1 MKADARARARAARVP
16 FQVGVVSAGGAE
28 FRLRVSGPLLV
39 EVVRDMAAAQVG
51 HPARHSRLLLDQRQ
65 LEDGRTLRDYNVQP
79 GALLTFVRLEVP
91 FMVVVHWA
99 YPTPLDILASD
110 TIHNVKVKIREA
122 GCDIAPHSQHLTFA
136 GRVLEDDREVGDY
149 NIQQGCYLDV
159 QRKAFIEGHGWGLV
173 VERRPTY
180 LLRLR
185 GPDTIKGPGHVSWL
199 RLWGADT
206 IDSIK
211 AVITE
216 EEGIPPEQ
224 QRLTYYDVEL
234 EAGNTLA
241 HYGIFDGATIKCERV
256 A

>member
-1 MKADARARARAARVP
+1 
-16 FQVGVVSAGGAE
+16 
-28 FRLRVSGPLLV
+28 
-39 EVVRDMAAAQVG
+39 MAAAQVG

-99 YPTPLDILASD
+99 YPAPLDILASD

-173 VERRPTY
+173 IERPEAFQFYVRRPTY
-180 LLRLR
+180 LL
-185 GPDTIKGPGHVSWL
+185 V
-199 RLWGADT
+199 LWGPET
-206 IDSIK
+206 IDNIK
-211 AVITE
+211 ARITE

-224 QRLTYYDVEL
+224 QRLTYCDVEL
-234 EAGNTLA
+234 EAGKTLA
-241 HYGIFDGATIKCERV
+241 HYGILGSTTIECER
-256 A
+256 AA

>member
-1 MKADARARARAARVP
+1 M
-16 FQVGVVSAGGAE
+16 
-28 FRLRVSGPLLV
+28 LV
-39 EVVRDMAAAQVG
+39 DVVRDMAAAQVG
-51 HPARHSRLLLDQRQ
+51 HLAPHSRLLLDQRQ

-99 YPTPLDILASD
+99 YLNRPPAPLDILASD
-110 TIHNVKVKIREA
+110 TIHNVKVKIHEA
-122 GCDIAPHSQHLTFA
+122 GCDIDPHSQHLTFA

-149 NIQQGCYLDV
+149 NIQQGCYLYV

-173 VERRPTY
+173 VERPTAFQFYVWRPRY
-180 LLRLR
+180 LLQLR
-185 GPDTIKGPGHVSWL
+185 GPDTI
-199 RLWGADT
+199 DN
-206 IDSIK
+206 IK

-241 HYGIFDGATIKCERV
+241 HYGILDGTTIECER
-256 A
+256 AA